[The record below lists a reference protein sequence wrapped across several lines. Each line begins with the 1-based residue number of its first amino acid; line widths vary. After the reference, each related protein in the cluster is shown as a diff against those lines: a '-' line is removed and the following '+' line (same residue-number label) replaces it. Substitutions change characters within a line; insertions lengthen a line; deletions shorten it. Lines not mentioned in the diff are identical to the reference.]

1 MRRGEAWNYLP
12 VIPRPGISTKRLIVS
27 ADALNDASE
36 LPVVIGVQIVDYDP
50 ESILS
55 PRIGDH
61 GWAVVTTI
69 ERCVKSRLT
78 ELVGTATDAEMEQVD
93 IALRAALAL

>member
-1 MRRGEAWNYLP
+1 MQRGEVWTYRP
-12 VIPRPGISTKRLIVS
+12 VVPRPGMATRRLIVS
-27 ADALNDASE
+27 ADALNDAQE

-55 PRIGDH
+55 PRVGDL

-69 ERCVKSRLT
+69 ERCIKGRLT
-78 ELVGTATDAEMEQVD
+78 EVVGAATPSELEQVD